1 MPENKEKIEKE
12 VMEELEK
19 KGVKAN
25 KEVIQG
31 LSDLAME
38 GISSGMSRTAAVTL
52 SVGGAAAMALLSG
65 GAAWFATKKVKDKE
79 IAKAQEEARTVR
91 GLLETSVTP
100 SKGLALYKADGTAA
114 ANVDE
119 AVLVGN
125 KGETDVNKMTK
136 LASIGIIF
144 GKS

>member
-79 IAKAQEEARTVR
+79 VADAQARAKGFEQT
-91 GLLETSVTP
+91 LKSVAPKDIKYFDDKNNEVDPGVATKFGVPITTGPGDSATTTMNYTP
-100 SKGLALYKADGTAA
+100 INRS
-114 ANVDE
+114 
-119 AVLVGN
+119 
-125 KGETDVNKMTK
+125 
-136 LASIGIIF
+136 
-144 GKS
+144 

>member
-65 GAAWFATKKVKDKE
+65 GAAWFATSKFKDKE
-79 IAKAQEEARTVR
+79 IAAAQAK
-91 GLLETSVTP
+91 
-100 SKGLALYKADGTAA
+100 SKGYEQALSAVAPKGVRYFDDE
-114 ANVDE
+114 NNEVDPGV
-119 AVLVGN
+119 A
-125 KGETDVNKMTK
+125 TK
-136 LASIGIIF
+136 F
-144 GKS
+144 GVPITTGSGDSATTTMNYTPINRS

>member
-52 SVGGAAAMALLSG
+52 SVGGAVAMALLSG
-65 GAAWFATKKVKDKE
+65 GAAWFATKKVKDKD
-79 IAKAQEEARTVR
+79 IAAAQAEAGRLGNVVR
-91 GLLETSVTP
+91 GVANGKTLEGVD
-100 SKGLALYKADGTAA
+100 KDG
-114 ANVDE
+114 NVV
-119 AVLVGN
+119 AVNDAKVEHVRLVGDADKN
-125 KGETDVNKMTK
+125 NWLSANFFRKQ
-136 LASIGIIF
+136 
-144 GKS
+144 

>member
-79 IAKAQEEARTVR
+79 IADLEKRLGEANR
-91 GLLETSVTP
+91 GLDALEATWNKDHT
-100 SKGLALYKADGTAA
+100 ALTVKKALTENQTI
-114 ANVDE
+114 NVPG
-119 AVLVGN
+119 APKTGN
-125 KGETDVNKMTK
+125 D
-136 LASIGIIF
+136 A
-144 GKS
+144 